1 MPLRRLCQSSSEQT
15 DETSEFRGFTRHAA
29 AVFSDYLI
37 VDDHSTRLAAE
48 TPQHRLSRLFD
59 DYVMV
64 FLRTDREFEALRG
77 ADGEHAPARSGIFA
91 VDGDVHLAK
100 PMIEM

>member
-1 MPLRRLCQSSSEQT
+1 MQT
-15 DETSEFRGFTRHAA
+15 DVISELRGLTRHAA
-29 AVFSDYLI
+29 AVFSDYLM
-37 VDDHSTRLAAE
+37 VDDDATCLTAE

-59 DYVMV
+59 DHVVV
-64 FLRTDREFEALRG
+64 FLRTDWELESLRG

-91 VDGDVHLAK
+91 VHRDVHLAK